1 MRNTA
6 AIFYRTFRNLTFRKL
21 LQLLRLTLPHP
32 ILSVLAFYATFRAFM
47 LAKKYF
53 PRTNSSDGVGNAFRH
68 ALWCCLIMMYCCKVS
83 SAKKSLRFCEQLTSL
98 HEELFTNQP
107 AQRFMDLHNN
117 RVGME
122 IFMEMLQG
130 VHRQFFETSFFI
142 NVLFEKTKTAK
153 LMRTQDREY
162 GNDLIYLHD

>member
-1 MRNTA
+1 M
-6 AIFYRTFRNLTFRKL
+6 
-21 LQLLRLTLPHP
+21 
-32 ILSVLAFYATFRAFM
+32 
-47 LAKKYF
+47 
-53 PRTNSSDGVGNAFRH
+53 
-68 ALWCCLIMMYCCKVS
+68 
-83 SAKKSLRFCEQLTSL
+83 RFCEQLTSL